1 MLLFLLGS
9 LNVWGETEYELV
21 YTLDCASAS
30 TNGTQQ
36 KYGVNNTTVMQG
48 SGVKAFLNE
57 AAGSTLISADATVTG
72 SVYWAKGS
80 GGGAIPNA
88 VLKLGKSSGGG
99 TISFTIGG
107 ADDIT
112 KVEVIGYGWKTTTAV
127 SVNASDAQKPS
138 EAQSEKTF
146 SYEISATKTIEIAV
160 TSSAFCATKIKLYK
174 TKAGG
179 TPQPTVSLDHIAI
192 SGTPTKTSYEQGQ
205 SFNPTG
211 LTVTAYY
218 DNETNVDV
226 TNDVEW
232 SFDPATFTVVG

>member
-1 MLLFLLGS
+1 MGYATHTPPIRTKMRSVLLLFALLLGS
-9 LNVWGETEYELV
+9 LNVWGATEYELV

-80 GGGAIPNA
+80 GGGTIPNA
-88 VLKLGKSSGGG
+88 VLKLGKASGGG

-112 KVEVIGYGWKTTTAV
+112 KVEVIGYGWKNTTAV
-127 SVNASDAQKPS
+127 SVNSSDAQITS
-138 EAQSEKTF
+138 TAQSELYTF
-146 SYEISATKTIEIAV
+146 PYEISATKTIEIAV
-160 TSSAFCATKIKLYK
+160 TSSAFCATQIKLYK

-179 TPQPTVSLDHIAI
+179 PAQPTV
-192 SGTPTKTSYEQGQ
+192 
-205 SFNPTG
+205 
-211 LTVTAYY
+211 
-218 DNETNVDV
+218 
-226 TNDVEW
+226 
-232 SFDPATFTVVG
+232 